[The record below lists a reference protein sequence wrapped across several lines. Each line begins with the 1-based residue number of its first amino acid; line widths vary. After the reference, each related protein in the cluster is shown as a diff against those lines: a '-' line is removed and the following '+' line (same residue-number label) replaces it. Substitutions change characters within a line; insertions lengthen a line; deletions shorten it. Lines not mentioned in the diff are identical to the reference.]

1 MTKLLFAPFSIV
13 GGFLAG
19 KIATLTFERIWRLVD
34 DRQSPQPD
42 QRAVRWPKLI
52 AALALE
58 GAIFRA
64 VRGAFD
70 RGARELFRRLTGS
83 WPGEEA
89 PKTAKS

>member
-1 MTKLLFAPFSIV
+1 MVSKILFVPFSVIT
-13 GGFLAG
+13 GFLAG
-19 KIATLTFERIWRLVD
+19 KVATIAFERLWRLVD
-34 DRQSPQPD
+34 DQGSPTPN

-52 AALALE
+52 AALAIE

-70 RGARELFRRLTGS
+70 RGSRELFRRATGT

-89 PKTAKS
+89 PKSS

>member
-1 MTKLLFAPFSIV
+1 MSKILFLPFSIV

-19 KIATLTFERIWRLVD
+19 KVATMMFERIWRVID
-34 DRQSPQPD
+34 DQESPEPD

-64 VRGAFD
+64 VRGGFD
-70 RGARELFRRLTGS
+70 RGARELFKRLTGT

-89 PKTAKS
+89 PKAAS

>member
-1 MTKLLFAPFSIV
+1 MSKILFLPLSV
-13 GGFLAG
+13 VTGFLAG
-19 KIATLTFERIWRLVD
+19 KVATTAFERLWRLVD
-34 DRQSPQPD
+34 NRESPEPD

-70 RGARELFRRLTGS
+70 RGSRELFYRATGT
-83 WPGEEA
+83 WPGDET
-89 PKTAKS
+89 PKPA